1 MKKSFLGAALAA
13 VMMLSGCASMKV
25 ERGLDASGAFVSSAS
40 PAVTVQ
46 AAEGFT
52 AVASGRTLCIVP
64 LENGPANGQ
73 STSVWY
79 SLHKG
84 DNAQL
89 AVMLAECSRPC
100 TWNISA
106 TGVEY
111 QVKPLLYKFY
121 SEKISE
127 ANVLVYTRKVEKD
140 PWMPT
145 FAQAGSAWE
154 GETLVARYE
163 WASLE
168 STEKLVAEYRE
179 PVTVLGENAIY
190 AAEGLNGFI
199 ARSQKAFALSG
210 VQGGV
215 QVSPA
220 PMTNIPNHL
229 LAPVVGSVSLPE
241 PLDYDV
247 RE

>member
-1 MKKSFLGAALAA
+1 MKRLFLCAALAA
-13 VMMLSGCASMKV
+13 VMMLSGCAGMKI

-46 AAEGFT
+46 AGEGFS
-52 AVASGRTLCIVP
+52 AVASGRTLCVVP
-64 LENGPANGQ
+64 IETGIIDTQ
-73 STSVWY
+73 CTSVWY

-84 DNAQL
+84 ETAQL
-89 AVMLAECSRPC
+89 AVMLAECTPFC
-100 TWNISA
+100 TWNVSA

-121 SEKISE
+121 GDKTSD

-140 PWMPT
+140 PWMPI

-163 WASLE
+163 WVNVD

-179 PVTVLGENAIY
+179 PAKVLGEGAIY
-190 AAEGLNGFI
+190 PVEELNGFI
-199 ARSQKAFALSG
+199 ARSQKAFSLSG
-210 VQGGV
+210 VQTGV

-229 LAPVVGSVSLPE
+229 LAPVVGSVSIPE
-241 PLDYDV
+241 PEDYDV
-247 RE
+247 K

>member
-13 VMMLSGCASMKV
+13 IMMLSGCAGMKV

-40 PAVTVQ
+40 PSVTVQ

-52 AVASGRTLCIVP
+52 AVASGRTLCAVP
-64 LENGPANGQ
+64 VENGIINSQ
-73 STSVWY
+73 SASVWY

-84 DNAQL
+84 ENAQL
-89 AVMLAECSRPC
+89 AVMLAECFNPC
-100 TWNISA
+100 SWNISA

-111 QVKPLLYKFY
+111 QVKTLLYKFY
-121 SEKISE
+121 SDKVSD

-140 PWMPT
+140 PWMPS

-154 GETLVARYE
+154 GETLIARYE
-163 WASLE
+163 WSALE

-179 PVTVLGENAIY
+179 PATVLGEGAISSV
-190 AAEGLNGFI
+190 EGLNGFI

-210 VQGGV
+210 VQSGV

-229 LAPVVGSVSLPE
+229 LAPVVGSVIIPE
-241 PLDYDV
+241 PEDYDV
-247 RE
+247 E

>member
-25 ERGLDASGAFVSSAS
+25 DRGLDASGAFVSSAS

-121 SEKISE
+121 SDQARD
-127 ANVLVYTRKVEKD
+127 ANVLVYTRNVEKD
-140 PWMPT
+140 PWMPI
-145 FAQAGSAWE
+145 FAEAGSAWE

-163 WASLE
+163 WASLD

-179 PVTVLGENAIY
+179 PAAVLGEGAIY
-190 AAEGLNGFI
+190 PVADLNAFI
-199 ARSQKAFALSG
+199 ARSQKAFSL
-210 VQGGV
+210 GGV
-215 QVSPA
+215 QEGVQVAPA
-220 PMTNIPNHL
+220 VQTNIPNHL
-229 LAPVVGSVSLPE
+229 LAPVVGSVTIPE
-241 PLDYDV
+241 PEDYDPS
-247 RE
+247 

>member
-46 AAEGFT
+46 AAECFT

-64 LENGPANGQ
+64 VENGIINSQ
-73 STSVWY
+73 STSVWS
-79 SLHKG
+79 SLHKS
-84 DNAQL
+84 DKAQL
-89 AVMLAECSRPC
+89 AVILAECFNPC
-100 TWNISA
+100 SWNISS

-111 QVKPLLYKFY
+111 QVKTLLYKFY
-121 SEKISE
+121 SDKVSD

-163 WASLE
+163 WSNLD

-179 PVTVLGENAIY
+179 PAKELGENAVY
-190 AAEGLNGFI
+190 PVSELNGFI

-210 VQGGV
+210 VQDGV
-215 QVSPA
+215 QVAPA

-229 LAPVVGSVSLPE
+229 LAPVVGSVSMPE
-241 PLDYDV
+241 PQDFDV
-247 RE
+247 Q

>member
-1 MKKSFLGAALAA
+1 MKRLFLCVALAA
-13 VMMLSGCASMKV
+13 VMMLSGCASMKI

-40 PAVTVQ
+40 PSVTVQ

-52 AVASGRTLCIVP
+52 AISSGRTLCVVP
-64 LENGPANGQ
+64 VENAIIDTQG
-73 STSVWY
+73 TSVWY

-84 DNAQL
+84 ENAQL
-89 AVMLAECSRPC
+89 AVMLAECSFPC

-121 SEKISE
+121 GDKPSD

-140 PWMPT
+140 PWMSV

-163 WASLE
+163 WVNLE

-179 PVTVLGENAIY
+179 PATVLGEGAISSV
-190 AAEGLNGFI
+190 EELNGFI
-199 ARSQKAFALSG
+199 ARSQKAFSLSG

-215 QVSPA
+215 QVAPA
-220 PMTNIPNHL
+220 PMTNIPNYL
-229 LAPVVGSVSLPE
+229 LAPVIGSVTIPE
-241 PLDYDV
+241 PDDFDV
-247 RE
+247 E